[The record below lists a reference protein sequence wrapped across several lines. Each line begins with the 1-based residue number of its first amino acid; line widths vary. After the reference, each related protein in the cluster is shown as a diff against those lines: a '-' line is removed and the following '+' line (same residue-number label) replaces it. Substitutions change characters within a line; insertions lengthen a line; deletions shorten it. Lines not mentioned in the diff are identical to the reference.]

1 MGQGREAWAARHAH
15 TSRPRA
21 DQEAAAYNP
30 HTHKSTPT
38 RWPQADRWS
47 REQVGVGR
55 LCTTDRRWVP
65 RTEAEQARYK
75 AYPSSCV
82 QVPRYLTPKKAPGGR
97 RRAKV
102 GEVGGGLESKARAPC
117 LASAASRDRPMAR
130 RIGRQRSGAV
140 RTASRAGSPV
150 CSFVR
155 ACVCSFTNT
164 RRRNGL
170 FERLSPPEEF
180 SSRLVRMISKMMVQV
195 SDGGARGQQGW
206 KENQLDETEMTGKWA
221 VLCRVRVG
229 NKVVSGAQD
238 VGGRWAIVAAAS
250 SSCVSPRKS
259 M

>member
-1 MGQGREAWAARHAH
+1 M
-15 TSRPRA
+15 
-21 DQEAAAYNP
+21 
-30 HTHKSTPT
+30 
-38 RWPQADRWS
+38 
-47 REQVGVGR
+47 
-55 LCTTDRRWVP
+55 
-65 RTEAEQARYK
+65 
-75 AYPSSCV
+75 

-130 RIGRQRSGAV
+130 RIGRQRSGAG

-170 FERLSPPEEF
+170 FERVSPPEEF
-180 SSRLVRMISKMMVQV
+180 SRRTFVRMVSTRTVQV

-206 KENQLDETEMTGKWA
+206 KENQLDETAMTGKWA

-250 SSCVSPRKS
+250 SSCVSPRS
-259 M
+259 RLTAQVDSPCNGIRYERGSAHLRACGS